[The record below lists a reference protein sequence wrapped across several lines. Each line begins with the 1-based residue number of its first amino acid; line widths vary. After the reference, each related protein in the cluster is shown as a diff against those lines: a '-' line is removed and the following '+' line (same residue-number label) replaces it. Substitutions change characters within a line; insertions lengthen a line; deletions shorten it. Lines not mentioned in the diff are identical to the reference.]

1 MIDDSAIGI
10 GGTSSRTRID
20 TFLIDAGLIG
30 WTVRPEET
38 FRPAVGD
45 RADHVRN
52 TAALGLSRDD
62 LALRIGSARCWRAR
76 VWWYRS

>member
-1 MIDDSAIGI
+1 MIDHPAIGVRCA
-10 GGTSSRTRID
+10 SSRTRID

-52 TAALGLSRDD
+52 AAALGLPRDD
-62 LALRIGSARCWRAR
+62 LALRIGSAWCWRAR
-76 VWWYRS
+76 VWWYGS